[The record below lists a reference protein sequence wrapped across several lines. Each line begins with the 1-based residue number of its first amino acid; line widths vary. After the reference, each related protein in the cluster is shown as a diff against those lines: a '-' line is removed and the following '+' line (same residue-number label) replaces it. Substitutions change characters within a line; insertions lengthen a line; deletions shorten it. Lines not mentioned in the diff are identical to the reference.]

1 MTKLQLFKKSL
12 HILSKI
18 ESKKSPKI
26 IYLDALLL
34 ASLIRKNDE
43 ALANSLESLPQKRV
57 WPFFQLY
64 LILHDNPEDLNLNLL
79 KKNLQEI
86 NKSLICMFDA
96 NEKQEYKEFME
107 LNNVNK

>member
-1 MTKLQLFKKSL
+1 MTKLQLLKKSL

-64 LILHDNPEDLNLNLL
+64 LILHDKPEDLNLNLL
-79 KKNLQEI
+79 KKNLQEKAR
-86 NKSLICMFDA
+86 NALMLLKFVVLI
-96 NEKQEYKEFME
+96 ME
-107 LNNVNK
+107 MSVIWMK